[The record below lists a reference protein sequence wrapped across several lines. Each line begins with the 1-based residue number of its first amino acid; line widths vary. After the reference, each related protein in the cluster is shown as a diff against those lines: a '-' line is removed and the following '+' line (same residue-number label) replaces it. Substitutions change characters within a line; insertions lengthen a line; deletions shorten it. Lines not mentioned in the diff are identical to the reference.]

1 MGLLIILRYRQG
13 LELSEKCQTVEDSI
27 DLLTKCPNDVSFFD
41 RRIFHQEKALSKRR
55 FLLRCNLQGL
65 GYPNRDV
72 HHPLHPAKTCW
83 MVSTLVRVP

>member
-41 RRIFHQEKALSKRR
+41 RRIFHHNSLKKDLSD
-55 FLLRCNLQGL
+55 CHDWN
-65 GYPNRDV
+65 
-72 HHPLHPAKTCW
+72 
-83 MVSTLVRVP
+83 MVR